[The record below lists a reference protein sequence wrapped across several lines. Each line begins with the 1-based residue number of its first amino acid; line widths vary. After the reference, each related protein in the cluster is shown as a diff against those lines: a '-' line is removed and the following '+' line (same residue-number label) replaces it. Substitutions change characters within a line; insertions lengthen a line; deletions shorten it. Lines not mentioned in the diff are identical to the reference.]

1 VPPAK
6 KQLLQSR
13 VMKKALTASVL
24 LNLALTLCLLALLKQ
39 RNPEPSSAADLAQAQ
54 SPVETE
60 SASNQALPSV
70 SNDLVGEQPVPSQ
83 FSPSLTSPRQS
94 PQRPAVLP
102 LVFQEVDLSQLNL
115 NPDQLQAI
123 EDLRQR
129 FLDEIGGLHQDPK
142 DPAYR
147 ERWNKNQPEI
157 DNDLRGM
164 IGFAAFQSYQIEAAT
179 VAEKSR

>member
-1 VPPAK
+1 
-6 KQLLQSR
+6 
-13 VMKKALTASVL
+13 MKKALTASVL

-39 RNPEPSSAADLAQAQ
+39 RNPEPSSAASDLAQAQ

-60 SASNQALPSV
+60 SASNQAPPSV
-70 SNDLVGEQPVPSQ
+70 SNDPVGEQPVPSQ
-83 FSPSLTSPRQS
+83 FSLSLTSPRQS
-94 PQRPAVLP
+94 RQGPVLP

-147 ERWNKNQPEI
+147 ERWNKSQPEI

-164 IGFAAFQSYQIEAAT
+164 IGFADFQNYQIEAAT
-179 VAEKSR
+179 VAEKPR